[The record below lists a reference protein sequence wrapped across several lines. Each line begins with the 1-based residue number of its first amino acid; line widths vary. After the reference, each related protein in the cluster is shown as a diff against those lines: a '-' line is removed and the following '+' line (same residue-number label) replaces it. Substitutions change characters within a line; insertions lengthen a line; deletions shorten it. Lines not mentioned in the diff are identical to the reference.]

1 MQHVTTQTLLRYPA
15 NLWSQSLYRVRT
27 ALGLVQPSEKRQ
39 ELVGPAHL
47 WEMKRN
53 FQITFLKQHGLQPHH
68 YLLDF
73 GCGVLRGG
81 IPLVAYLSPGHYFGY
96 EVRSSVLDE
105 GRKALEESRLTDKAP
120 TLLSGELRDLSVAQR
135 FDFIWAFSVL
145 IHLSDQVLQ
154 EVLPWI
160 SEHLAPEG
168 RLFANVNLD
177 AGTDGE
183 WQGFPV
189 VCRSLLFYTE
199 AAKRRGLRVKP
210 LGRLASLGHVSGSR
224 VQDNQVMLEFSREN

>member
-1 MQHVTTQTLLRYPA
+1 MRHVTAQTLFRYPA
-15 NLWSQSLYRVRT
+15 NVWSHSLYRFRN
-27 ALGLVQPSEKRQ
+27 AFGLVDPSEKRQ

-47 WEMKRN
+47 WEMKRD
-53 FQITFLKQHGLQPHH
+53 FQIAFLKAQGLQPHH

-81 IPLVAYLSPGHYFGY
+81 IPLIAYLAPSHYFGY

-105 GRKALEESRLTDKAP
+105 GRKALEESGLAHKAP
-120 TLLSGELRDLSVAQR
+120 TLLSGELRDLSIPQR
-135 FDFIWAFSVL
+135 FDFAWAFSVL
-145 IHLSDQVLQ
+145 IHLSDQVLEQ
-154 EVLPWI
+154 VLPWI
-160 SEHLAPEG
+160 SAHLAPDG

-189 VCRSLLFYTE
+189 VCRSLVFYGE
-199 AAKRRGLRVKP
+199 AAKRCNLRVKP
-210 LGRLASLGHVSGSR
+210 MGRLASLGHVSGSR
-224 VQDNQVMLEFSREN
+224 VQDNQVMLEFSLEN